1 MPRSPAPTDRGVYV
15 APPKARPGLAGGFNS
30 SQQTKNMA
38 FPFVRRCYGWFIYFR
53 LRYDLFWSRRDINLG
68 STGGLCAG
76 AYGEDNLLCNSGVLA
91 WTPVGKQMGTRIPV
105 RVTPH
110 SSAHP
115 NNTGGGEGG
124 LRARPNG
131 VFRKTAPPK
140 RDTGRSPARG
150 HVLHLC
156 IDGEGWKSPRV

>member
-1 MPRSPAPTDRGVYV
+1 M
-15 APPKARPGLAGGFNS
+15 
-30 SQQTKNMA
+30 
-38 FPFVRRCYGWFIYFR
+38 YGWFIYFR

-68 STGGLCAG
+68 TTGGLCAG

-115 NNTGGGEGG
+115 NITGGGEGG

-140 RDTGRSPARG
+140 RETGRSPARG
-150 HVLHLC
+150 HVLPLC
-156 IDGEGWKSPRV
+156 IDGEGWKSPRVWREIYGARIVYSVIFSFSSKSSHIGVGSLPNMTGKMAVGG